1 MQHNLCQ
8 LHCSSVGPCRHR
20 GHDLDP
26 IAARPRPAQESLQC
40 LRVVAHSPGKPDQK
54 VIISLPLP
62 STMLVRHRAWASK
75 LERSPINPVIRGSVL
90 RCTSF
95 LASAAARASWSMES
109 PSLAGCAMHRGWLA
123 AAAWQPWDK
132 VQAQRFASHAQLVPC
147 SMNTCCIEL
156 ESYLCIVRHS
166 PHNCSGGRQPKHPQ
180 FLAAH
185 HQRRMVEGQPKAPA
199 GHG

>member
-90 RCTSF
+90 RCTSC
-95 LASAAARASWSMES
+95 LASAAARAFLVYGKPIPCRVRNASGLACSC
-109 PSLAGCAMHRGWLA
+109 SLAALGQGAGT
-123 AAAWQPWDK
+123 K
-132 VQAQRFASHAQLVPC
+132 I
-147 SMNTCCIEL
+147 CITRSIGPMQHEHL
-156 ESYLCIVRHS
+156 LH
-166 PHNCSGGRQPKHPQ
+166 
-180 FLAAH
+180 
-185 HQRRMVEGQPKAPA
+185 
-199 GHG
+199 